1 MALSLFQQR
10 PLGASGLNVS
20 PLGLGTVKFGRNQ
33 AVKYPRRFALPSD
46 HAIDRLLGQAA
57 EIGINL
63 LDTAPAYGS
72 SEERLGKMLS
82 GRRERWVIATKAGEE
97 FSDDRS
103 HFDFSAAAIE
113 ASVRRSLKRLQT
125 DRLDIVLLHSD
136 GADESEARFGAA
148 IETLARLKREGAIRA
163 SGFSGKSAAGFAMA
177 RHQVD
182 VLMVTFNIEDETM
195 RPAIRAAH
203 GARNGVLVKKPLG
216 SGHLVPDKAA
226 LDKAMAFIFAESGVT
241 AAIVGTLDAAH
252 LAADAEAVERALKR
266 QSRGDATEA

>member
-1 MALSLFQQR
+1 MALNLFHQM
-10 PLGASGLNVS
+10 PLGTSGLDVS

-33 AVKYPRRFALPSD
+33 GVKYPQGFALPPD

-57 EIGINL
+57 EFGINL

-97 FSDDRS
+97 FTDGRS

-125 DRLDIVLLHSD
+125 DRLDIVFIHSD
-136 GADESEARFGAA
+136 GMDETEARFAAA
-148 IETLARLKREGAIRA
+148 IDALARLKREGAIRA

-177 RHQVD
+177 LPRVD
-182 VLMVTFNIEDETM
+182 VLMVTFNLEDEAM
-195 RPAIRAAH
+195 RPVIRAAR
-203 GARNGVLVKKPLG
+203 GARKGVLVKKPLG
-216 SGHLVPDKAA
+216 SGHLVSNMAA
-226 LDKAMAFIFAESGVT
+226 LDKAMAFIFAEPGVT
-241 AAIVGTLDAAH
+241 AAIVGTLDTAH
-252 LAADAEAVERALKR
+252 LAADAKAVQRALKR
-266 QSRGDATEA
+266 RSEGDAAEA